1 MLGRIVPPC
10 YLSDTAFA
18 AGIQPLE
25 QSTVTPQNTQY
36 LVYAHKPGGFDFK
49 SSGAVNAENTCGD
62 SVSTV
67 RETLIVNII
76 NTAPVITNPGGSS
89 DVAEDVSGTLTFKT
103 LDFVTFDKSDATC
116 SLTSADG
123 GPFAVTGAE
132 KIFTVHIND
141 NKAPTSDNLSS
152 KPNNIC
158 LIKDALR
165 EFFSVI

>member
-1 MLGRIVPPC
+1 MTPSNKLYALVPPC

-36 LVYAHKPGGFDFK
+36 LVYAHNPGGFDFK

-76 NTAPVITNPGGSS
+76 STAPLITNPWGSS
-89 DVAEDVSGTLTFKT
+89 DVDEDVSGTLTLKT

-116 SLTSADG
+116 SMTSADG
-123 GPFAVTGAE
+123 GPFAVTGSLFI
-132 KIFTVHIND
+132 KNPVQVD
-141 NKAPTSDNLSS
+141 SVVPD
-152 KPNNIC
+152 KPVGT
-158 LIKDALR
+158 A
-165 EFFSVI
+165 